1 MEDGLNETSET
12 PSARAFG
19 FGFALLKKRGEWRFN
34 PPAARVRA
42 RERVSIDGSQNLS
55 VAESNDSKCVVRCCL
70 TSRSSVVEVDVCMY
84 ARRARFAA
92 ASKRVLR
99 CNRVK
104 TARKSEK
111 AKTIAIAD
119 SDRPKIY
126 GSGCRVSR
134 EIRRT
139 CPHFCVTGNAYALC
153 VHHLFQLG
161 APKTSGARKIP
172 LVKSSSRH
180 LGVSLSET
188 RVNQIFAERTV
199 PTRADARKRP
209 YREARDVVGTRA
221 RIGHLEA
228 KSARHRRAHDRLG
241 DARGAETHG
250 ISERRRAPPRNWRLR
265 ETRRPHVSRASR
277 PRFGSSAFVRNDA
290 LARFETP
297 GVEREERDGVFRPLR
312 PLEDRVRRASRIQLT
327 GRGGAARERRAPVV
341 RARGTAPPGSLRA
354 RVSRA
359 SHASPRDDPRE
370 AGVAPHRRPD
380 RASDRPSRRI

>member
-1 MEDGLNETSET
+1 
-12 PSARAFG
+12 
-19 FGFALLKKRGEWRFN
+19 
-34 PPAARVRA
+34 
-42 RERVSIDGSQNLS
+42 
-55 VAESNDSKCVVRCCL
+55 
-70 TSRSSVVEVDVCMY
+70 MY

-199 PTRADARKRP
+199 PTRADVRKRP

-228 KSARHRRAHDRLG
+228 KNARHRRARDRLG
-241 DARGAETHG
+241 DACGAETHG
-250 ISERRRAPPRNWRLR
+250 NSERRRAPPRNWRLR

-354 RVSRA
+354 RVSRG

-370 AGVAPHRRPD
+370 AGVAPHRRPN

>member
-1 MEDGLNETSET
+1 M
-12 PSARAFG
+12 F
-19 FGFALLKKRGEWRFN
+19 
-34 PPAARVRA
+34 V
-42 RERVSIDGSQNLS
+42 
-55 VAESNDSKCVVRCCL
+55 
-70 TSRSSVVEVDVCMY
+70 
-84 ARRARFAA
+84 
-92 ASKRVLR
+92 
-99 CNRVK
+99 
-104 TARKSEK
+104 
-111 AKTIAIAD
+111 
-119 SDRPKIY
+119 
-126 GSGCRVSR
+126 
-134 EIRRT
+134 T
-139 CPHFCVTGNAYALC
+139 CFTFKN
-153 VHHLFQLG
+153 
-161 APKTSGARKIP
+161 GARKIP

-327 GRGGAARERRAPVV
+327 GRRGAARERRAPVV
-341 RARGTAPPGSLRA
+341 RARGTTPPESFRA
-354 RVSRA
+354 RTP
-359 SHASPRDDPRE
+359 ASPTAVAARRTPRSR
-370 AGVAPHRRPD
+370 VTPHRRPGP
-380 RASDRPSRRI
+380 RVPTARHVRI